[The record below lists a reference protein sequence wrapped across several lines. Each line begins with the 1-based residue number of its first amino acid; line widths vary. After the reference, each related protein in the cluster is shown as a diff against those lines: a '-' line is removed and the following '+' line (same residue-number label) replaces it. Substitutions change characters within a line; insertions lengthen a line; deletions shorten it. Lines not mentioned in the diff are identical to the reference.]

1 MTYYQLSNVNYNIM
15 AKNLKLKFKNVDKND
30 IFLSH
35 SLAKYLYRTKEQ
47 INYFEDEW
55 NSIKKITNPYEY
67 IHTPISSQSPAISKI
82 KPLSRAFF
90 KLIEIC
96 NVLDIFKNYTRT
108 PIKSF
113 HLAEGPGGFIE
124 AMTYLRFNK
133 SDIYYGMTLID
144 DRNNNVP
151 GWKKSELFLK
161 KNNNVIIEKGCD
173 GTGNLYNPEN
183 YKHCL
188 ERYKNS
194 MDFIT
199 GDGGFDFSIDY
210 NNQEYMAIRLILTQV
225 AYAIG
230 MQKEGGTFV
239 LKLFD
244 VFSKATLDIVFLLA
258 SFYSSTYIIKP
269 NTSRVAN
276 SEKYIVCTGFKYRD
290 TVEISNKF
298 LSIICVLNNM
308 KFKDILLSRLLD
320 IKINYRFIT
329 VIEEINAIVAQQQVA
344 SILSTLRIIQN
355 KERKCERIQT
365 VKTQNIQKCISWCV
379 KNKIPYHKYGVST
392 NIFLSSISK

>member
-15 AKNLKLKFKNVDKND
+15 AKNLKLKFKNVGKNE
-30 IFLSH
+30 IFLSN

-47 INYFEDEW
+47 INHFEDEW

-96 NVLDIFKNYTRT
+96 NVLDLFKNYIST

-144 DRNNNVP
+144 DRNSNIP

-244 VFSKATLDIVFLLA
+244 IFSKATLDIIFLLA

-269 NTSRVAN
+269 NTSRIAN
-276 SEKYIVCTGFKYRD
+276 SEKYIVCTGFKYID
-290 TVEISNKF
+290 TAEISNKF

-329 VIEEINAIVAQQQVA
+329 VVEEINAIIAQQQVA

>member
-15 AKNLKLKFKNVDKND
+15 AKNLKLKFKNVGKND

-55 NSIKKITNPYEY
+55 DSIKKITNPYEY

>member
-55 NSIKKITNPYEY
+55 DSIKKITNPYEY